1 MKRTGP
7 RYVNDQNTP
16 IFQCAPGSL
25 NNGSCLAPNTLFQVY
40 PNKTPAYTLVD
51 LDARIDLGPIVS
63 GLSPAMA
70 KQTYLQINVTNLF
83 DKLFVAGFTPN
94 TANTSI
100 PFSFIGAPRTVSASL
115 NVGF

>member
-1 MKRTGP
+1 
-7 RYVNDQNTP
+7 
-16 IFQCAPGSL
+16 
-25 NNGSCLAPNTLFQVY
+25 
-40 PNKTPAYTLVD
+40 
-51 LDARIDLGPIVS
+51 
-63 GLSPAMA
+63 MA